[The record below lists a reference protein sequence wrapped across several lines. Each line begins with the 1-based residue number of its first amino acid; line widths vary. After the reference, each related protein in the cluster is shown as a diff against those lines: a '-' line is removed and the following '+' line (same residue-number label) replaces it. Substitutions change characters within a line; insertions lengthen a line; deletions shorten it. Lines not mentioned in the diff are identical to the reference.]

1 METHP
6 YALSWLFFNEL
17 LWGREKCKGLICM
30 DEIEERKKQLFKWRE
45 YFCYLDFLFR
55 FLFFPILGRFTAGD
69 IEKTRK
75 KSRLHLHIRDMD
87 GNDDRGAG
95 EAMLKGSASR
105 RVSSSSS
112 GWRKM
117 LMCCLKPEE
126 DDVQV
131 LDYEHSSLS
140 DVPAEVFNHERTL
153 EILRL
158 DCNQIADLP
167 RPLFHCHGLKELWLS
182 DNEIALLPP
191 ALASLIHLQVCNFF
205 LFSRKK
211 IGLA

>member
-1 METHP
+1 
-6 YALSWLFFNEL
+6 
-17 LWGREKCKGLICM
+17 
-30 DEIEERKKQLFKWRE
+30 
-45 YFCYLDFLFR
+45 
-55 FLFFPILGRFTAGD
+55 
-69 IEKTRK
+69 
-75 KSRLHLHIRDMD
+75 MD

-191 ALASLIHLQVCNFF
+191 ALASLIHLQVYNFS
-205 LFSRKK
+205 FSIVIRFS
-211 IGLA
+211 

>member
-1 METHP
+1 
-6 YALSWLFFNEL
+6 
-17 LWGREKCKGLICM
+17 
-30 DEIEERKKQLFKWRE
+30 
-45 YFCYLDFLFR
+45 
-55 FLFFPILGRFTAGD
+55 
-69 IEKTRK
+69 
-75 KSRLHLHIRDMD
+75 
-87 GNDDRGAG
+87 
-95 EAMLKGSASR
+95 
-105 RVSSSSS
+105 
-112 GWRKM
+112 M

-191 ALASLIHLQVCNFF
+191 ALASLIHLQVRNFF
-205 LFSRKK
+205 KFSILKEENRPSLNKNVFSFSGVGYLEK
-211 IGLA
+211 LLDRSARRH

>member
-1 METHP
+1 MVP
-6 YALSWLFFNEL
+6 FSL
-17 LWGREKCKGLICM
+17 
-30 DEIEERKKQLFKWRE
+30 
-45 YFCYLDFLFR
+45 
-55 FLFFPILGRFTAGD
+55 FPILGFTAGD
-69 IEKTRK
+69 NEEVRKTNVCICI
-75 KSRLHLHIRDMD
+75 LDMD
-87 GNDDRGAG
+87 TNDDRGAG
-95 EAMLKGSASR
+95 EAMLKGSGAR
-105 RVSSSSS
+105 RMATSS

-182 DNEIALLPP
+182 DNDISVLPP
-191 ALASLIHLQVCNFF
+191 ALASLIHLQVFFIFLKFYSRTNFV
-205 LFSRKK
+205 LIRNKRPNSS
-211 IGLA
+211 LL

>member
-1 METHP
+1 
-6 YALSWLFFNEL
+6 
-17 LWGREKCKGLICM
+17 
-30 DEIEERKKQLFKWRE
+30 
-45 YFCYLDFLFR
+45 
-55 FLFFPILGRFTAGD
+55 
-69 IEKTRK
+69 
-75 KSRLHLHIRDMD
+75 MD

-191 ALASLIHLQVCNFF
+191 ALASLIHLQV
-205 LFSRKK
+205 
-211 IGLA
+211 